1 VLLEAS
7 LKCHLLDRDV
17 AFFRELFPVWCG
29 QICFCML
36 IQQSLAEQHLSYR
49 AMKVRAELLI
59 TFFSLSR
66 WWQKS
71 KPGLHFNGLANVRPN
86 CLGHCDEQ
94 PGNGSHA
101 YPWHQGCLQ
110 PAACS
115 HLWQPPCRSCCAQP
129 RGSQLHGTGGLWM
142 GNFYWDDRKEKHF
155 LYEMV
160 GVGGKECYQDSWE
173 DMIWNVPCIPNSP
186 ILGANMLVV

>member
-1 VLLEAS
+1 MLLEAS

-94 PGNGSHA
+94 PGDGSH
-101 YPWHQGCLQ
+101 G
-110 PAACS
+110 
-115 HLWQPPCRSCCAQP
+115 
-129 RGSQLHGTGGLWM
+129 
-142 GNFYWDDRKEKHF
+142 DDRTAPPARCVTLSGLCPPF
-155 LYEMV
+155 LSNVSLGRTCVSWV
-160 GVGGKECYQDSWE
+160 GLMGFYMQCTFVSCIENVLMSASNISRGHWFWNWVQKKYMFMDANNGYWGSGKVGRTCR
-173 DMIWNVPCIPNSP
+173 
-186 ILGANMLVV
+186 